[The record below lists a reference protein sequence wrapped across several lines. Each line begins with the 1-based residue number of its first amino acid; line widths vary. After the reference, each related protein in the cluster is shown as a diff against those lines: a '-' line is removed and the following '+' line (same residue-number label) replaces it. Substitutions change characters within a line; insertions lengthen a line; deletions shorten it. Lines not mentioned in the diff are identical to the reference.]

1 MLCTQSSV
9 IVVKFRY
16 ILVLD
21 MTMVVMMTILV
32 ATDDYLSGFHGCGIV
47 PTMHQIVPHCTTLHL
62 HHIVPTM
69 HYIVPQCTKCYPNA
83 LHYTHNAPTMHHIV
97 PTCTILYQYAPHCTR
112 PAPTLSTQCAHCST
126 AHAPH
131 TNLNPVLLGLR
142 IYLSF
147 YVIKKEKLVRE
158 PVKYSEQK
166 VLLTKKI
173 CLEADLFR

>member
-9 IVVKFRY
+9 IVNTSRY
-16 ILVLD
+16 ILLLN
-21 MTMVVMMTILV
+21 MTMVVKMTILV

-47 PTMHQIVPHCTTLHL
+47 PTMHPQCTKLYHTVPHCTHL
-62 HHIVPTM
+62 HHRVPTM
-69 HYIVPQCTKCYPNA
+69 HPQ
-83 LHYTHNAPTMHHIV
+83 
-97 PTCTILYQYAPHCTR
+97 CTILYNTVPNVTRMHCIMTTMHQQCTTLYPHAPRCTR

-158 PVKYSEQK
+158 PVKYY
-166 VLLTKKI
+166 
-173 CLEADLFR
+173 